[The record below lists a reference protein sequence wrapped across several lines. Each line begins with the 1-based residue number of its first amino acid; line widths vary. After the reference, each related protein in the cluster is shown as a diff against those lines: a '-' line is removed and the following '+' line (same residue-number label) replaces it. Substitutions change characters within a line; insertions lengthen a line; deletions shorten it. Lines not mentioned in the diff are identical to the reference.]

1 MSPTQANSLAIDQDG
16 TDYSYFSGINFGSS
30 DETLWMLMDTGAT
43 NTWVMGSDCTSDAC
57 STHNTFGVDNSDTL
71 KVSQKTFSLSYG
83 TGSVN
88 GVLVSDTIS
97 FAGKSVSMSF
107 GSASNTSDD
116 FNNYPMDGILGLGRT
131 GANQMGVST
140 FLETV
145 NNANLFSTNLFGVN
159 LNREV
164 DGNADGEINFGSPDT
179 AKYVGDL
186 TYTAVSNKEFWQI
199 PVDDVIVN
207 GVPCKVTG
215 NTAIIDTGTTY
226 MLLPPNDAKQI
237 HTQISGSKL
246 TGELYNFPCTTTDL
260 VQIVF
265 SGKSFDISPKDYV
278 GRSVTGTDLCVSNI
292 ISSQALGSDEWLVGD
307 TFLKNV
313 YSVFDLD
320 KGRIG
325 KLSRGVQGIFT
336 KES

>member
-1 MSPTQANSLAIDQDG
+1 
-16 TDYSYFSGINFGSS
+16 
-30 DETLWMLMDTGAT
+30 MDTGAT
-43 NTWVMGSDCTSDAC
+43 NTWIMGSDCTSVAC
-57 STHNTFGVDNSDTL
+57 STHNTFGTDNSNTL
-71 KVSQKTFSLSYG
+71 KVTQKPFNLSYG
-83 TGSVN
+83 TGSVK
-88 GVLVSDTIS
+88 GVLVSDTLS
-97 FAGKSVSMSF
+97 FAGKSISMSF
-107 GSASNTSDD
+107 GSASSTSDD

-145 NNANLFSTNLFGVN
+145 NAANLFSDNIFGVN
-159 LNREV
+159 LDREA

-179 AKYVGDL
+179 TKYIGDL
-186 TYTAVSNKEFWQI
+186 TYTTVSNNEFWQI

-207 GVPCKVTG
+207 GVPCKITG

-237 HTQISGSKL
+237 HAQIPGSTL
-246 TGELYNFPCTTTDL
+246 TGELYNFPCNTIDS

-265 SGKSFDISPKDYV
+265 SGIAYNISSKDYV
-278 GRSVTGTDLCVSNI
+278 GRSMTGTDLCVSNI
-292 ISSQALGSDEWLVGD
+292 ISSQALGADEWLIGD

-313 YSVFDLD
+313 YSVFDSD

-325 KLSRGVQGIFT
+325 KFDIRLEGNVLSTNRLWCQI
-336 KES
+336 SH